1 MSPRTDIVWEA
12 LEEAALEVQAR
23 AYCPYSEYPVGAA
36 ILGKSGRI
44 YAGCNV
50 ENAAYG
56 HAICAE
62 RSALVQMVAS
72 GEREPIAVLVVTSG
86 PRPGTPCGA
95 CRQMLAEFARDLP
108 DPVDGER
115 RARGDAHDLAGRA
128 AAGRVP
134 ARFSGEVRRERSRST
149 SGERE
154 RSQGAATSSAPAS
167 RPASRWARGR
177 GARRPCA

>member
-1 MSPRTDIVWEA
+1 MTAAAEVVWEA

-36 ILGKSGRI
+36 ILGKSGRL

-62 RSALVQMVAS
+62 RSALVQMVAA
-72 GEREPIAVLVVTSG
+72 GERAPIAVVVVTRG

-95 CRQMLAEFARDLP
+95 CRQMLAEFATDLP
-108 DPVDGER
+108 IRLMVTGEPERTRMTSLEELLPDAFRPDALLPASHKGER
-115 RARGDAHDLAGRA
+115 AG
-128 AAGRVP
+128 
-134 ARFSGEVRRERSRST
+134 E
-149 SGERE
+149 
-154 RSQGAATSSAPAS
+154 
-167 RPASRWARGR
+167 
-177 GARRPCA
+177 

>member
-1 MSPRTDIVWEA
+1 MSARSDIVWEA

-56 HAICAE
+56 HSICAE
-62 RSALVQMVAS
+62 RSAIVQMVAS
-72 GEREPIAVLVVTSG
+72 GEREPIAVLVVTGG
-86 PRPGTPCGA
+86 PKPGTPCGA

-108 DPVDGER
+108 IRLMVNGSPEVTRTTSLDELLP
-115 RARGDAHDLAGRA
+115 DA
-128 AAGRVP
+128 
-134 ARFSGEVRRERSRST
+134 F
-149 SGERE
+149 
-154 RSQGAATSSAPAS
+154 
-167 RPASRWARGR
+167 RPDSLGK
-177 GARRPCA
+177 